1 MAIDNM
7 SMAPTMMPQPGQ
19 EAPQAGMNPNMQ
31 AFAEQTGRGGDSVL
45 GHLTPGEIIIP
56 LDAQTEEVLTA
67 VRDAFESAGINPL
80 EFVVGMAD
88 NKINPTTGN
97 PEYFLSGLKK
107 KLKKAR
113 DKIKKNKML
122 RTILPIAASMFMPT
136 LAPALM
142 ANPLGA
148 AAVNYTANRVVGND
162 HESSLTGAVI
172 SGGLTGAGNMASGSN
187 FMGGGS
193 TGGVNPVTGNNIPA
207 SDPMLGN
214 NLGPGVSGPVL
225 SGTATPPI
233 SVGDAAY
240 NMFGPSSTA
249 ANTVANSTAGGMNA
263 STAINAGASTAGSVT
278 AGAAQDASDE
288 QAELKAKAL
297 AEFNKPLELLSEE
310 ELAQLLN
317 DPLKRTI
324 NRGIYNYE

>member
-1 MAIDNM
+1 M

-113 DKIKKNKML
+113 NKIKKNKML

-172 SGGLTGAGNMASGSN
+172 SGGLTGAGNMASGST

-193 TGGVNPVTGNNIPA
+193 AGGVNPVTGATI
-207 SDPMLGN
+207 DP
-214 NLGPGVSGPVL
+214 S
-225 SGTATPPI
+225 AAIADI
-233 SVGDAAY
+233 SVGDAAA
-240 NMFGPSSTA
+240 NMFGPGSTA

-263 STAINAGASTAGSVT
+263 STAINAGASTAGSMT

-317 DPLKRTI
+317 DPLNRPI

>member
-97 PEYFLSGLKK
+97 PEYFFSGLRK

-162 HESSLTGAVI
+162 HESSLTGAVV
-172 SGGLTGAGNMASGSN
+172 SGGLTGVGNMASGSN

-193 TGGVNPVTGNNIPA
+193 AGGVNPITGNTI
-207 SDPMLGN
+207 DPT
-214 NLGPGVSGPVL
+214 
-225 SGTATPPI
+225 TAMTDI
-233 SVGDAAY
+233 STADAAA
-240 NMFGPSSTA
+240 NMFGPGSTA
-249 ANTVANSTAGGMNA
+249 ADAVSSAANSANVIPKFDTTSAVGVNSAISGAG
-263 STAINAGASTAGSVT
+263 GSVT

-288 QAELKAKAL
+288 QAKLQAAAL
-297 AEFNKPLELLSEE
+297 AKFNKPLVQLTEAELK
-310 ELAQLLN
+310 ELVN
-317 DPLKRTI
+317 DPL
-324 NRGIYNYE
+324 NRDVTGGIYNYE